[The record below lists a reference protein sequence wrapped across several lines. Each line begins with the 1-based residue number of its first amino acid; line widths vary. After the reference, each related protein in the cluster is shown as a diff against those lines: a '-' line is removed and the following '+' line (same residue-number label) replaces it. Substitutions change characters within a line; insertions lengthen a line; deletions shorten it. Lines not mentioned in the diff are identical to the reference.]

1 MGYDLNVMEIK
12 QGDIIFIPYP
22 FTDLSG
28 VKKRPVVVISK
39 SSRNENIIVAKI
51 TSVIRN
57 DKNSFDLTTA
67 TINNLPKKSE
77 VRTNELFTVSKQIV
91 IKKLTA
97 LNNSSLNILVDEICK
112 NFK

>member
-1 MGYDLNVMEIK
+1 
-12 QGDIIFIPYP
+12 
-22 FTDLSG
+22 
-28 VKKRPVVVISK
+28 VKKRPVVVVSK
-39 SSRNENIIVAKI
+39 SSKNENIIVAKI

-77 VRTNELFTVSKQIV
+77 VRTNELFTVSKHIV
-91 IKKLTA
+91 IRKLTA
-97 LNNSSLNILVDEICK
+97 IKTNELNSLVEEICL